1 MRWQLCVSFVA
12 TPQPRVLQAFGRPTL
27 YVLISNEVR
36 CCAGEQRRGA
46 AFVER
51 STLPPRPCPSCVRLA
66 AAESSIVESC
76 FDM

>member
-46 AFVER
+46 AFV
-51 STLPPRPCPSCVRLA
+51 RLA
-66 AAESSIVESC
+66 AAESSIMESC